1 MQQVVN
7 FLWICGLYIA
17 LSVTMA
23 YFVAAYD
30 PRRPKRPESKAN
42 DDEPSEKNKAAS
54 REERVSF
61 AILHTSNSSPL
72 CGTLFLFIFYPP
84 CCGLHDFFVSLQFN
98 LFFLNIK
105 TF

>member
-23 YFVAAYD
+23 YLVAAYD
-30 PRRPKRPESKAN
+30 PRRPKRPELKAD
-42 DDEPSEKNKAAS
+42 DDEPSEKKAIS

-61 AILHTSNSSPL
+61 AISHFQLITIVWHIV
-72 CGTLFLFIFYPP
+72 FIYFSFSCRGFY
-84 CCGLHDFFVSLQFN
+84 
-98 LFFLNIK
+98 
-105 TF
+105 